1 MGSTVIEPII
11 EQVKIR
17 EASAVE
23 IISLVDNSVD
33 FLSTVSN
40 KQVKPFGQWTR
51 ERYGQEWP
59 NTHTQFPFAEHGFS
73 MLVRIFGEGKSS
85 SILFDTGSSPEAM
98 IENAKRMDINLDEI
112 ECIVM
117 SHGHYDHCGGL
128 LSAVKVI
135 GKLDLP
141 IIVHQDMFRSRG
153 TTLPDGKIRKFTEF
167 PTPTQLS
174 PARTISTKQPILI
187 ANNMVYVTGEIP
199 RKVSYE
205 KGMLRHR
212 IFMNSIWQSDPLI
225 MDDRAIVIN
234 VRGKGLVIISGC
246 AHAGII
252 NTIIYAQQITA
263 VEKVHAVMGGFHL
276 AGKDFE
282 ERIEPTIKELLRI
295 NPGLIVPSHCT
306 GWRAVY
312 AIAKAFPDAFVW
324 NSVGNLYQLTG
335 LRQ

>member
-33 FLSTVSN
+33 FLSPTTH
-40 KQVKPFGQWTR
+40 KQVKTFTQWAR
-51 ERYGQEWP
+51 ERYGQEWL

-73 MLVRIFGEGKSS
+73 VLVRIFGEGKSS
-85 SILFDTGSSPEAM
+85 SILFDTGSSPEAI
-98 IENAKRMDINLDEI
+98 IENTKRMGISLNEI

-128 LSAVKVI
+128 LSAVKAI
-135 GKLDLP
+135 RKPDLP

-153 TTLPDGKIRKFTEF
+153 TTLPDGTIRKFTEF
-167 PTPTQLS
+167 PTQTQLS
-174 PARTISTKQPILI
+174 SAQAISTKQPILI
-187 ANNMVYVTGEIP
+187 TNNMICVTGEIP
-199 RKVSYE
+199 RKISYE
-205 KGMLRHR
+205 KGMMRHR
-212 IFMNSIWQSDPLI
+212 AFIDGIWQSDPLI

-234 VRGKGLVIISGC
+234 VRGKGLVVISGC

-263 VEKVHAVMGGFHL
+263 VEKVYAVIGGFHL

-282 ERIEPTIKELLRI
+282 ERIEPTIKELLRL
-295 NPGLIVPSHCT
+295 NPDLIVPSHCT
-306 GWRAVY
+306 GWRAMC

-324 NSVGNLYQLTG
+324 NSVGNLYQLIG